1 MKVLLV
7 EDNPVNLEL
16 FQDLL
21 ELEGYEVV
29 SAITG
34 HEAIE
39 IAKTEVPD
47 IILMDIQLPEMD
59 GWEATKIL
67 KKTPETREI
76 PIIALTAHA
85 MEGDREKALNLGCDS
100 YISKPINTRT
110 FISDIKKVLSSSP
123 VFNKD

>member
-1 MKVLLV
+1 MKILIV

-16 FQDLL
+16 FQDLI

-34 HEAIE
+34 REAIE
-39 IAKTEVPD
+39 KAKREMPD
-47 IILMDIQLPEMD
+47 IILMDIQLPGMD
-59 GWEATKIL
+59 GWEATTIL
-67 KKTPETREI
+67 KKTPETKDI

-85 MEGDREKALNLGCDS
+85 MEGDKGKAFDLGCDS

-110 FISDIKKVLSSSP
+110 FISDIKKVLPS
-123 VFNKD
+123 

>member
-16 FQDLL
+16 FQDLI
-21 ELEGYEVV
+21 ELEGYEVL
-29 SAITG
+29 SANTG

-39 IAKTEVPD
+39 IAKREVPD

-85 MEGDREKALNLGCDS
+85 MEGDREKALDLGCDS

>member
-1 MKVLLV
+1 MKILIV

-16 FQDLL
+16 FQDLI

-29 SAITG
+29 SAFTG

-39 IAKTEVPD
+39 KAKREMPD

-59 GWEATKIL
+59 GWETTKIL
-67 KKTPETREI
+67 KKTPETRAI

-85 MEGDREKALNLGCDS
+85 MEGDREKALDLGCDS

-123 VFNKD
+123 AFDED